1 MVPSPNLLLQHIK
14 NHENYSNH
22 FHLRSIPM
30 IDEMA
35 TSREGEEE
43 LRHGKGQVRTSFIQE
58 TDHEDKNWLQLSIGG
73 SASTS
78 SQPLRTPLGFGFFSN
93 NSMISIS
100 LQDDYRG
107 SRSSRVS
114 LAHVRVVSPPRRP
127 PAGLWFILR
136 ASQIQRRGHLLPQL
150 PKSYLRIRDGS
161 MTVRL
166 LMKYLVSKLQL
177 EHESEVQ
184 ITCRGQEL
192 HPILTLQ
199 HVRDQIWWPYIQDSL
214 AIDHVM
220 TLQYSR
226 KM

>member
-22 FHLRSIPM
+22 FHREKPFLRSIPM
-30 IDEMA
+30 TDEMA

-78 SQPLRTPLGFGFFSN
+78 SQPPKAPMGFGFFSN
-93 NSMISIS
+93 NSMISMS
-100 LQDDYRG
+100 LQDDYRA

-136 ASQIQRRGHLLPQL
+136 ASQTQWVVYRCI
-150 PKSYLRIRDGS
+150 S
-161 MTVRL
+161 
-166 LMKYLVSKLQL
+166 
-177 EHESEVQ
+177 
-184 ITCRGQEL
+184 
-192 HPILTLQ
+192 
-199 HVRDQIWWPYIQDSL
+199 W
-214 AIDHVM
+214 
-220 TLQYSR
+220 
-226 KM
+226 